1 MSRLALSR
9 RGAPISSTAK
19 PKARFNSGSARLPA
33 QSHVGRTQLYF
44 ACTERTLSPVCE
56 QSKFRIEGPGSM
68 DTRKHRPSA
77 SAVQELRRAGGEWL
91 RKLRE
96 QRGLSQRELAKRV
109 DANYYTFISQLE
121 TGRGRIPPD
130 RYRVWAQALDI
141 DAKLFVKTLLQY
153 YDPITHAVL
162 FPDERSTTLAS
173 EQEIRRDGQVDVR
186 RG

>member
-1 MSRLALSR
+1 
-9 RGAPISSTAK
+9 
-19 PKARFNSGSARLPA
+19 
-33 QSHVGRTQLYF
+33 
-44 ACTERTLSPVCE
+44 
-56 QSKFRIEGPGSM
+56 M

-77 SAVQELRRAGGEWL
+77 SDVQELRRAGGEWL

-109 DANYYTFISQLE
+109 DADYYTFISQIE

-130 RYRVWAQALDI
+130 RYQVWAQALDI

-162 FPDERSTTLAS
+162 FPDEGSTTLAS
-173 EQEIRRDGQVDVR
+173 EQEIRRDGQVVT
-186 RG
+186 

>member
-1 MSRLALSR
+1 M
-9 RGAPISSTAK
+9 
-19 PKARFNSGSARLPA
+19 
-33 QSHVGRTQLYF
+33 
-44 ACTERTLSPVCE
+44 SPVCE

-109 DANYYTFISQLE
+109 DADYYTFISQLE